1 MALRATK
8 QSELWKF
15 LKFDFLQNESKLEV
29 PFRSVTKRKN
39 IWKSTFLLYTPV

>member
-29 PFRSVTKRKN
+29 LFRSVTKRKN
-39 IWKSTFLLYTPV
+39 I